1 MHGLLK
7 LVTLAACLLHVCAD
21 ASCGYLRLCSRA
33 QLAHSVVGVRAE
45 VPGVPTLPPQA
56 APRRPASAHAR
67 LLSLRGGSDDDEGDT
82 AAILNT
88 TTGGGAAAGQRRAR
102 NWADGGGDS
111 VSIEDDSEN
120 WDYAKFGLTAPV
132 CEEGVKLNEV
142 CLFPA
147 GTSWCRRARECVVV
161 VLPPPHSFRHALTQ
175 GMTGPEGEPDYLST
189 DHHIGKWGW
198 TALHRAACEVVL
210 CTRARSGGLVLIS
223 TSARTSTQRTLLR
236 THTSFP
242 PYHPRMRARTHAHNC
257 AHAHTHANTRMRN
270 NGRET
275 PRHAHAQHRETP

>member
-56 APRRPASAHAR
+56 ATRRPASAHAR

-142 CLFPA
+142 CLFSA
-147 GTSWCRRARECVVV
+147 GTSRCRRARECVAVV
-161 VLPPPHSFRHALTQ
+161 TTA
-175 GMTGPEGEPDYLST
+175 
-189 DHHIGKWGW
+189 
-198 TALHRAACEVVL
+198 TALIQTC
-210 CTRARSGGLVLIS
+210 
-223 TSARTSTQRTLLR
+223 
-236 THTSFP
+236 
-242 PYHPRMRARTHAHNC
+242 THAGNDG
-257 AHAHTHANTRMRN
+257 ARRGA
-270 NGRET
+270 
-275 PRHAHAQHRETP
+275 